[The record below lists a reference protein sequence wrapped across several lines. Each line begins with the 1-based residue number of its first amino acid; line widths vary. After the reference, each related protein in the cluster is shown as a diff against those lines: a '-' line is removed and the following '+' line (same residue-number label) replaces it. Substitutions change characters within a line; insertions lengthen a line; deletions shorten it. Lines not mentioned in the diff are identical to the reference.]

1 MADIDITRTH
11 TLGLAEARTAA
22 ESMEGHLGKKFGLKG
37 SWDGDTLHF
46 ERPGVTGS
54 LALTRDKLH
63 LRIAL
68 GFMLRAMKG
77 SIEKA
82 VLHELD
88 TLFGGP
94 PES

>member
-37 SWDGDTLHF
+37 SWDGDTLRF

-63 LRIAL
+63 LRIVL

-88 TLFGGP
+88 SLFGGP
-94 PES
+94 PGS

>member
-1 MADIDITRTH
+1 MADIDITRAH
-11 TLGLAEARTAA
+11 TLGLSQARTAA
-22 ESMEGHLGKKFGLKG
+22 ESMEEHLGKKFGLKG

-54 LALTRDKLH
+54 LTITHHKLH

-94 PES
+94 PAA

>member
-22 ESMEGHLGKKFGLKG
+22 ERMEGHLGKKFGLKG
-37 SWDGDTLHF
+37 SWDGNTLHF
-46 ERPGVTGS
+46 ERPGVAGS

-68 GFMLRAMKG
+68 GFMLGAMRG

-82 VLHELD
+82 VVHELD
-88 TLFGGP
+88 TLFGDSPGA
-94 PES
+94 